1 MRETASPDLTPR
13 LDGLFLFLLFNPS
26 SSCPPL
32 IEIRNLSKSF
42 AGKAVLHDVTLT
54 IPEGE
59 VTCIIGRSGSGKSV
73 LMRHLVALLK
83 PDAGQVVVDG
93 APLSELTYSELRQVR
108 RKFGVL
114 FQGGALFDSMSA
126 LENVEFPLKTFTE
139 LSRQE
144 IRSRAL
150 ECLELVELP
159 QAGRQKPAELSGG
172 QQKRIALA
180 RAIAIEPK
188 YILYDEP
195 TSGLDPETSNTI
207 DDLIARL
214 GRDLGTTSVVVT
226 HDMHSVL
233 SIADRVA
240 FVHGGTVPWV
250 GTVDDLHRATD
261 ETLLAFVRANEYK
274 IGVGG

>member
-1 MRETASPDLTPR
+1 V
-13 LDGLFLFLLFNPS
+13 
-26 SSCPPL
+26 
-32 IEIRNLSKSF
+32 IEIRDLSKSF
-42 AGKAVLHDVTLT
+42 GGTPILHDVDLT
-54 IPEGE
+54 IPEGQ

-73 LMRHLVALLK
+73 LMRHFVALLL
-83 PDAGQVVVDG
+83 PDTGSVVVDG
-93 APLSELTYSELRQVR
+93 APLAELTYPELRQVR

-126 LENVEFPLKTFTE
+126 LENVEFPLRTFTD
-139 LSRQE
+139 LT
-144 IRSRAL
+144 RAEVRARAR
-150 ECLELVELP
+150 ECLALVELP
-159 QAGRQKPAELSGG
+159 AVGRQKPAELSGG
-172 QQKRIALA
+172 QQKRVALA

-207 DDLIARL
+207 DELILRL

-233 SIADRVA
+233 AIADRVA
-240 FVHGGTVPWV
+240 FVHKGTVPWT
-250 GTVDDLHRATD
+250 GTVDDLHHATD

-274 IGVGG
+274 IGVPG

>member
-1 MRETASPDLTPR
+1 M
-13 LDGLFLFLLFNPS
+13 
-26 SSCPPL
+26 
-32 IEIRNLSKSF
+32 IQIRDLSKAF
-42 AGKAVLHDVTLT
+42 DGVPVLRDVDLDV
-54 IPEGE
+54 PDGE

-73 LMRHLVALLK
+73 LMRHVIGLLK
-83 PDAGQVVVDG
+83 PDTGRVVVDG
-93 APLSELTYSELRQVR
+93 APLDELTYSELRQVR

-126 LENVEFPLKTFTE
+126 RENVEFPLRTFTE
-139 LSRQE
+139 LTPAE
-144 IRSRAL
+144 VTARAS

-159 QAGRQKPAELSGG
+159 DAGPKKPAELSGG
-172 QQKRIALA
+172 QQKRVALA

-207 DDLIARL
+207 DELIQRL
-214 GRDLGTTSVVVT
+214 GSTMGTTSIVVT

-240 FVHGGTVPWV
+240 FVHEGTIRWTGTVS
-250 GTVDDLHRATD
+250 DLHHATD
-261 ETLLAFVRANEYK
+261 PALVAFVRANEYK
-274 IGVGG
+274 IGVPSQTA

>member
-1 MRETASPDLTPR
+1 M
-13 LDGLFLFLLFNPS
+13 
-26 SSCPPL
+26 
-32 IEIRNLSKSF
+32 IQIRDLSKAF
-42 AGKAVLHDVTLT
+42 GGVPVLRDVDLDV
-54 IPEGE
+54 PEGE

-73 LMRHLVALLK
+73 LMRHVIGLLT
-83 PDAGQVVVDG
+83 PDTGRVVVDG
-93 APLSELTYSELRQVR
+93 APLDELTYAELRQVR

-126 LENVEFPLKTFTE
+126 RENVEFPLRTFTDLTAAE
-139 LSRQE
+139 V
-144 IRSRAL
+144 RARAS

-159 QAGRQKPAELSGG
+159 DAGPKKPAELSGG
-172 QQKRIALA
+172 QQKRVALA

-207 DDLIARL
+207 DELIQRL
-214 GRDLGTTSVVVT
+214 GSTMGTTSVVVT

-240 FVHGGTVPWV
+240 FVHEGTIRWTGTVS
-250 GTVDDLHRATD
+250 DLHHATD
-261 ETLLAFVRANEYK
+261 PALVAFVRANEYK
-274 IGVGG
+274 IGVPSQTA

>member
-1 MRETASPDLTPR
+1 M
-13 LDGLFLFLLFNPS
+13 
-26 SSCPPL
+26 
-32 IEIRNLSKSF
+32 IEIRDLAKSL
-42 AGKAVLHDVTLT
+42 GGRPVLHDVNLT
-54 IPEGE
+54 IPEGQ

-73 LMRHLVALLK
+73 LLRHLVALLT
-83 PDAGQVVVDG
+83 PDAGSVVVDG
-93 APLSELTYSELRQVR
+93 APLAELTYPELRQVR

-126 LENVEFPLKTFTE
+126 LENVEFPLRTFTD
-139 LSRQE
+139 LSRAE
-144 IRSRAL
+144 VRARAR
-150 ECLELVELP
+150 ECLALVELP
-159 QAGRQKPAELSGG
+159 NAGRQKPADLSGG
-172 QQKRIALA
+172 QQKRVALA

-207 DDLIARL
+207 DELISRL

-233 SIADRVA
+233 SVADRIA
-240 FVHGGTVPWV
+240 FVSGGTVPWT

-261 ETLLAFVRANEYK
+261 PTLLAFVRANEYK
-274 IGVGG
+274 IGVPG